1 MKIEFIVPGNPVGKA
16 RPRHTKSGHT
26 YTPEKTTT
34 YENLVKLMYS
44 QKYKGVVFDTDV
56 PLAISIEA
64 YMPIP
69 QSASKKKA
77 DMMKQNILLP
87 TKKPDC
93 DNIAKIICDALNGVA
108 YPDDKQIVSMLV
120 SKRYSDNP
128 YVKISIWDVREETVY
143 LK

>member
-1 MKIEFIVPGNPVGKA
+1 MKIELTVQGNPVGKA

-26 YTPEKTTT
+26 YTPEKTTS

-44 QKYKGVVFDTDV
+44 QNYKSVVFDADI

-77 DMMKQNILLP
+77 ELMKQNILLP

-93 DNIAKIICDALNGVA
+93 DNIAKIICDALNGIA

-120 SKRYSDNP
+120 SKRHSDAP
-128 YVKISIWDVREETVY
+128 CVKISIWDVREENKY
-143 LK
+143 A

>member
-64 YMPIP
+64 YIPIP
-69 QSASKKKA
+69 QSVSKKKA
-77 DMMKQNILLP
+77 DMMKQNTLLP

-128 YVKISIWDVREETVY
+128 YVKISIWDVREETVC